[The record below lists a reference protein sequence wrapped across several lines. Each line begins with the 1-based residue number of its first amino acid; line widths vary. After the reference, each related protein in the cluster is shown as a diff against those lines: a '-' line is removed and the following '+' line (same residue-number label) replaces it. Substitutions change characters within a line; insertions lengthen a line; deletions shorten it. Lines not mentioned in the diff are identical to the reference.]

1 MRTSGTVR
9 LLSVIGSV
17 RGGHA
22 AARPLGLSGALSEA
36 GEQAS
41 RPPGAPEDEGSLAGR
56 PRCLPAGGRD
66 QAQHGGEAA
75 SAVRAAP
82 GPRWPLLVERSGGV
96 LGRVVLVERAGGVLG
111 RVVLVERAGGVLGRV
126 VLVERAGGV
135 LGRVVL
141 VERAGG
147 VLGRVVLVERAGC
160 CHRSSLPFAAGPAG
174 SQQPKRRAMSI
185 MTVSGGHAR
194 NHRIAWLAGHS
205 HAARRRGGSC
215 GGARLPG
222 PRGPGHPGSRIPPS
236 LTPRLAARRRAG
248 RPGRGRGP
256 GSAGPVPRRNDHP
269 RSGARPAPAQAALS
283 PPPRGRG
290 RASPGRGWCR
300 RSSRRAASRPPRAA
314 SWPQWTSRQPRRGG
328 RVPRRP
334 RRG

>member
-135 LGRVVL
+135 LGQ
-141 VERAGG
+141 
-147 VLGRVVLVERAGC
+147 VVLVERAGC

-222 PRGPGHPGSRIPPS
+222 CLPQQRGDLVREG
-236 LTPRLAARRRAG
+236 LVT
-248 RPGRGRGP
+248 
-256 GSAGPVPRRNDHP
+256 
-269 RSGARPAPAQAALS
+269 QALEY
-283 PPPRGRG
+283 RHR
-290 RASPGRGWCR
+290 
-300 RSSRRAASRPPRAA
+300 
-314 SWPQWTSRQPRRGG
+314 
-328 RVPRRP
+328 
-334 RRG
+334 